1 MREKTRPKAKIVVID
16 DHPVLRDGLMQLL
29 GSQPDLECTGTADN
43 TADARRLVAQ
53 SAPDLMILDLR
64 LKSGDTLDL
73 IKSLR
78 VEHPQLK
85 VLVLSQYDE
94 MLFAERVLRAGASG
108 YVMKENATDEI
119 LNAVR
124 RVLAGDIYFSQR
136 IGASF
141 IRRSL
146 EEKPADS
153 HIGVER
159 LSDRE
164 LSKPTAKTSNRS
176 WGCKTRPSSMNSP
189 AFGPTKTCS
198 RSCSRR
204 QRRNRAGNK
213 RRRAGVAGVPPA
225 SARAIPVSLSRSWH
239 VRQSDGLAVA
249 RLPLQG

>member
-1 MREKTRPKAKIVVID
+1 MTEKTRPKAQIVVID
-16 DHPVLRDGLMQLL
+16 DHPILREGLMQLL
-29 GSQPDLECTGTADN
+29 CSQPDLECIGTTDN
-43 TADARRLVAQ
+43 TDDARRLVEQ
-53 SAPDLMILDLR
+53 SRPDLMILDLR

-78 VEHPQLK
+78 VEHPKLK

-119 LNAVR
+119 LTAAR

-146 EEKPADS
+146 GEKPALS
-153 HIGVER
+153 NIPRIGVER

-164 LSKPTAKTSNRS
+164 LQVFQLIAASFSTREIAEQFHLSVKTVETHRENIKSKLGLENAAELNEFARTWAHENLLPKLQPTTTPK
-176 WGCKTRPSSMNSP
+176 P
-189 AFGPTKTCS
+189 
-198 RSCSRR
+198 RR
-204 QRRNRAGNK
+204 K
-213 RRRAGVAGVPPA
+213 
-225 SARAIPVSLSRSWH
+225 
-239 VRQSDGLAVA
+239 
-249 RLPLQG
+249 